1 MRIRNRSAVLI
12 SFTLCVLAAGCI
24 DAFREGLTSGI
35 RTGISSSVEAV
46 FLALV
51 GVLVGGS

>member
-12 SFTLCVLAAGCI
+12 SFALSGLAAGCT

-35 RTGISSSVEAV
+35 RTGISSSVEAD

-51 GVLVGGS
+51 GVLICGT

>member
-12 SFTLCVLAAGCI
+12 SFALCVLSAGCT
-24 DAFREGLTSGI
+24 DAFGEGLTSGI

>member
-12 SFTLCVLAAGCI
+12 SFALSGLAAGCT

-35 RTGISSSVEAV
+35 RTGISSSIEAV

-51 GVLVGGS
+51 GVFTVGS